1 MSRRSPL
8 LESETRSSFPPV
20 TQVTLT
26 FSYFVIFLFTLIALS
41 FSLSLIPATLTLAD
55 LAALYSDPAFLRELG
70 SIALIALAVSFT
82 GIAIASPAGYALSRV
97 RWRRS
102 PALPRFIG
110 AQLLPPVILILL
122 LLLLL
127 LFKLGLINRYICV
140 LIIYSVT
147 ALPFCIWQ
155 MKDCYDTI
163 PIGLEEAA
171 VLDGCTRWQL
181 FYLIILPLAAPAL
194 VVTAL
199 FSFLAAWNESLFA
212 PIVLQDVQKYIPFGG
227 EISQLNIRTD
237 WNLYAAGALLIAVP
251 IVILFFALSRWLISG
266 LSSGVL
272 NTQAVKDYSS
282 LPKS

>member
-1 MSRRSPL
+1 MSRRSPV
-8 LESETRSSFPPV
+8 LESEARSAFSPV
-20 TQVTLT
+20 PHVTLT

-41 FSLSLIPATLTLAD
+41 FSLSLIPARLTLAD
-55 LAALYSDPAFLRELG
+55 LAALYSDATFLRELG

-82 GIAIASPAGYALSRV
+82 GIAIASPAGYALSRA
-97 RWRRS
+97 RWQS

-110 AQLLPPVILILL
+110 AQLLPPMILLLL

-127 LFKLGLINRYICV
+127 LFKLGLINQYICV

-147 ALPFCIWQ
+147 ALPFCICQ

-163 PIGLEEAA
+163 PIALEEAA

-194 VVTAL
+194 AVTAL

-212 PIVLQDVQKYIPFGG
+212 PIVLQASQKYIPLGVK
-227 EISQLNIRTD
+227 ISQLNIRTD
-237 WNLYAAGALLIAVP
+237 WNLYTAGALLIAVP

-266 LSSGVL
+266 LSSGAL
-272 NTQAVKDYSS
+272 NTQAVKDCSS
-282 LPKS
+282 LPQS

>member
-8 LESETRSSFPPV
+8 LESETRSSFAPV

-97 RWRRS
+97 RWRS

-163 PIGLEEAA
+163 PIALEEAA

-212 PIVLQDVQKYIPFGG
+212 PIVLQASQKYIPLGVK
-227 EISQLNIRTD
+227 ISQLNIRTD

-266 LSSGVL
+266 LSSGAL

-282 LPKS
+282 LPQS